1 MADQSEAR
9 PPAVLTEVG
18 GRVLLITLNRPAAM
32 NAIDTDLAQGLL
44 AAVDQLDG
52 DDALTAGVL
61 TGAGKGFCAGMD
73 LKAFA
78 AGGLPK
84 GFDRFIRHGA
94 RKPLIA
100 AVEGFALAGGLEV
113 ALACDLIVAA
123 EDARFGIPEVKRGL
137 FAAGGGLIRLP
148 KRIPYHMAMEL
159 ALTGDPVEA
168 PRAREL
174 GLVNR
179 MTRPGEA
186 LSTAL
191 ELAATIAR
199 NGPLALDA
207 SKRVVRGS
215 VDWTEE
221 EAWNR
226 QGELAGKVFGSED
239 AQEGAKA
246 FAEKREPEWKGR

>member
-1 MADQSEAR
+1 M
-9 PPAVLTEVG
+9 
-18 GRVLLITLNRPAAM
+18 
-32 NAIDTDLAQGLL
+32 
-44 AAVDQLDG
+44 
-52 DDALTAGVL
+52 
-61 TGAGKGFCAGMD
+61 
-73 LKAFA
+73 
-78 AGGLPK
+78 
-84 GFDRFIRHGA
+84 
-94 RKPLIA
+94 IA
-100 AVEGFALAGGLEV
+100 AVEGYALAGGFEV

-179 MTRPGEA
+179 VTPPGEA

-191 ELAATIAR
+191 ELAATIAK

-207 SKRVVRGS
+207 SKRVVQGS

-221 EAWNR
+221 EAWER

>member
-1 MADQSEAR
+1 M
-9 PPAVLTEVG
+9 
-18 GRVLLITLNRPAAM
+18 
-32 NAIDTDLAQGLL
+32 
-44 AAVDQLDG
+44 
-52 DDALTAGVL
+52 
-61 TGAGKGFCAGMD
+61 
-73 LKAFA
+73 
-78 AGGLPK
+78 
-84 GFDRFIRHGA
+84 
-94 RKPLIA
+94 IA
-100 AVEGFALAGGLEV
+100 AVEGYALAGGFEV

>member
-1 MADQSEAR
+1 
-9 PPAVLTEVG
+9 VV
-18 GRVLLITLNRPAAM
+18 TLNRPEARNAVNAAV
-32 NAIDTDLAQGLL
+32 AQGI
-44 AAVDQLDG
+44 ADAVEELEG
-52 DDALTAGVL
+52 DDDLRVGVL
-61 TGAGKGFCAGMD
+61 TGAGGTFCAGMD
-73 LKAFA
+73 LKAFVRGESPYVEGRGF
-78 AGGLPK
+78 AGIAQQPPG
-84 GFDRFIRHGA
+84 
-94 RKPLIA
+94 KPMIA
-100 AVEGFALAGGLEV
+100 AVEGYALAGGFEV

-179 MTRPGEA
+179 VTPPGEA
-186 LSTAL
+186 LSAAL
-191 ELAATIAR
+191 ELATTIAR

-207 SKRVVRGS
+207 SKRVVQGS

-221 EAWNR
+221 EAWER